1 MIRTSYP
8 VPPMT
13 QIRLRLE
20 LATRRTR
27 RALEQRR
34 RVLRAEAEARRAAD
48 DDYLRLRWRED
59 LARERAAFTEF
70 YDQYDSLVGLLCLAA
85 HEGIEPRMET
95 EYRERRAWFC
105 ARYPKVKSLLNAH
118 LEGDAS
124 DTLPGLW
131 GRRACDAFEALFYPA
146 SIAAMLETDN
156 GNLIGRLMRT
166 QTALGLWETNLT
178 RKESAACVASS
189 RRPRAPRRA

>member
-13 QIRLRLE
+13 QIRLRVE

-34 RVLRAEAEARRAAD
+34 RDLRADAEARRAAR

-59 LARERAAFTEF
+59 LVRERAAFDAF
-70 YDQYDSLVGLLCLAA
+70 YDQYDALVGLLCLAA
-85 HEGIEPRMET
+85 HEGLEPRMEA
-95 EYRERRAWFC
+95 EYTERRAWFC
-105 ARYPKVKSLLNAH
+105 ARYPKMKLLLAAH
-118 LEGDAS
+118 LQNDTS

-131 GRRACDAFEALFYPA
+131 GRRSCDAFEALFYPGT
-146 SIAAMLETDN
+146 IAEMLESDG

-166 QTALGLWETNLT
+166 QSALESWDADLS
-178 RKESAACVASS
+178 RKEEAAAS
-189 RRPRAPRRA
+189 R